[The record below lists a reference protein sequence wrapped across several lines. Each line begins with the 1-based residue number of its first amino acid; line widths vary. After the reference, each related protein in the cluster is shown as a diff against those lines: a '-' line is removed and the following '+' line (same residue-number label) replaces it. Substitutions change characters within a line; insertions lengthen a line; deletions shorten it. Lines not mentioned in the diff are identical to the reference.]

1 MVLAYERHYY
11 TIIMVDVLS
20 DCIFNFSLE
29 SSTDLKS
36 LASVAK
42 GGLFDVSLRQAQET
56 IETLKKQ
63 LAEAEVSR
71 LDTVQKKDMEP
82 VKRKLVLI
90 PFFRLYQIC
99 SVREI

>member
-1 MVLAYERHYY
+1 MALAYERHYY

-29 SSTDLKS
+29 SSIDLKS

-56 IETLKKQ
+56 N
-63 LAEAEVSR
+63 
-71 LDTVQKKDMEP
+71 
-82 VKRKLVLI
+82 
-90 PFFRLYQIC
+90 
-99 SVREI
+99 

>member
-11 TIIMVDVLS
+11 TIIMVDVPS

-29 SSTDLKS
+29 SSIDLKS

-42 GGLFDVSLRQAQET
+42 AGLFDVSLRQAQET
-56 IETLKKQ
+56 IEALKKQ

-71 LDTVQKKDMEP
+71 DTVQKKDMEP

-90 PFFRLYQIC
+90 LFFRLYQIC

>member
-1 MVLAYERHYY
+1 MVPAYERHYY

-29 SSTDLKS
+29 SSIDLKS

-42 GGLFDVSLRQAQET
+42 AGLFDVSLRQAQET
-56 IETLKKQ
+56 IEALKKQ
-63 LAEAEVSR
+63 LAEAEVPR
-71 LDTVQKKDMEP
+71 DTVQKKDMEP
-82 VKRKLVLI
+82 GKRKLVLI
-90 PFFRLYQIC
+90 PFFRLYRIC

>member
-1 MVLAYERHYY
+1 MVPAYERHYY

-29 SSTDLKS
+29 SSIDLKS

-56 IETLKKQ
+56 IEALKKQ
-63 LAEAEVSR
+63 LAEAEVPR
-71 LDTVQKKDMEP
+71 DTVQKKDMEP

>member
-29 SSTDLKS
+29 SSIDLKS

-42 GGLFDVSLRQAQET
+42 SGLFDVSLRQAQET
-56 IETLKKQ
+56 IEALKKQ

-71 LDTVQKKDMEP
+71 DTVQKKNMEP

-90 PFFRLYQIC
+90 PFFRLYQIW

>member
-11 TIIMVDVLS
+11 TIIMEDVLS

-29 SSTDLKS
+29 SSIDLKS

-42 GGLFDVSLRQAQET
+42 AGLFDVSLRQAQET
-56 IETLKKQ
+56 IEALKKQ

-71 LDTVQKKDMEP
+71 DTVQKKDMEP
-82 VKRKLVLI
+82 VKRKLALI